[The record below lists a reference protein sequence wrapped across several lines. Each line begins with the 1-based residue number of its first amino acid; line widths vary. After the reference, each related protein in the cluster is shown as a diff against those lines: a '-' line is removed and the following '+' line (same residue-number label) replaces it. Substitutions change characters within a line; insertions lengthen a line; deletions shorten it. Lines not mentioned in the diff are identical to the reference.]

1 MQHAFLVCPFCA
13 HRLLLL
19 PPALSPSTFHLPNL
33 SHLTRFAQPL
43 SGQCKTRQTQTITK
57 PAKDPHPRPRPPTHA
72 HTDAQTP
79 LLTLEDYIPVF
90 EHILA
95 V

>member
-1 MQHAFLVCPFCA
+1 MRFLCV
-13 HRLLLL
+13 
-19 PPALSPSTFHLPNL
+19 PAVLIGFSYSLRHFHLPNL
-33 SHLTRFAQPL
+33 SHLTRFAHPL
-43 SGQCKTRQTQTITK
+43 SSGQCKNRQPQTITE
-57 PAKDPHPRPRPPTHA
+57 PAKDPHPRTPTPTHA